1 MLECLPIFLSH
12 LLQIADSE
20 GGLLQLGNWEFLF
33 DSMHLEHAYL
43 RWRLALFVDE
53 ALALLVNY

>member
-1 MLECLPIFLSH
+1 LIFASH

-20 GGLLQLGNWEFLF
+20 GGLLQLGNWDFLF
-33 DSMHLEHAYL
+33 DSRHLEHAYL